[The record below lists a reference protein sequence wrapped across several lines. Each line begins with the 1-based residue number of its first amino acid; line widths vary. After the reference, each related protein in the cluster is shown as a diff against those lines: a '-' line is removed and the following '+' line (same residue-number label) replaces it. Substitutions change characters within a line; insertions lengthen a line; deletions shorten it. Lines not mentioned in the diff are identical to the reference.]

1 MRISDWSS
9 DVCSSDLLKVAPAR
23 HEENRTVKPRHIAI
37 IKPGQT
43 GQKLDQRRADA
54 RTCRMIVRC
63 IFGRQQPRLLFVIE
77 VGAAR
82 GEPTEID
89 DPFALHEELLERPRS
104 LGTTIGSD
112 RLELADVQRVA
123 APPGLP
129 QGKAIA
135 DALILWS
142 LYYLPHSHKG
152 IQPFH

>member
-1 MRISDWSS
+1 MLEPEEAFGR
-9 DVCSSDLLKVAPAR
+9 CPQLCEPGGGDLGRRLKVAPAR

-89 DPFALHEELLERPRS
+89 DPFALHEELLERRS
-104 LGTTIGSD
+104 EEHTS
-112 RLELADVQRVA
+112 ELQ
-123 APPGLP
+123 
-129 QGKAIA
+129 
-135 DALILWS
+135 S
-142 LYYLPHSHKG
+142 LMRISYAVFCLKKKKQYYTQYNHITKNM
-152 IQPFH
+152 